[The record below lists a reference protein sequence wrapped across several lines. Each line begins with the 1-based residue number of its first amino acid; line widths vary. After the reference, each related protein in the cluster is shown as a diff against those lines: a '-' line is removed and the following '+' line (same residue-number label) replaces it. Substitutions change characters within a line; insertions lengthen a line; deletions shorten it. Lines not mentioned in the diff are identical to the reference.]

1 MYPGGN
7 LQNSSGGER
16 HASYQHYSMS
26 QVNNEKPVIQREHEE
41 QSQTWGQPSSVSPS
55 IYPSNIESDRN
66 FSQPNRLTSSSSS
79 LFDRNN
85 ALAQESF
92 GGGSTSGYQ
101 QQSYRT
107 TTQSSAIP
115 LPSSYGQQSS
125 SSSYSRISNLA
136 SQQPG
141 IQHFHDVPYYHGFK
155 FQAMP
160 GFSVLFLPSA
170 RMTKIELI

>member
-1 MYPGGN
+1 MYSGGN
-7 LQNSSGGER
+7 LQNSNSGER
-16 HASYQHYSMS
+16 HSSYQQYSMS
-26 QVNNEKPVIQREHEE
+26 QVNNEKPIIHREHEE

-55 IYPSNIESDRN
+55 IYPSNFESDRN
-66 FSQPNRLTSSSSS
+66 LSYPNRLTSSSSS

-85 ALAQESF
+85 AIAQESF
-92 GGGSTSGYQ
+92 GGGSSSSYQ

-107 TTQSSAIP
+107 TTQSAAIP
-115 LPSSYGQQSS
+115 LPSSFGQQS

-160 GFSVLFLPSA
+160 GFLFFSPLS
-170 RMTKIELI
+170 RE